1 MKNTP
6 NTKSQQGFLLIEVL
20 FSAALLALV
29 IAVIAGSFSSSYRAL
44 SASRKSTRAALL
56 LESKLSELRR
66 TGIDAPDKGEF
77 EGEAAIFTW
86 QAAPA
91 GDCADTLCPV
101 TVAVEWQ
108 VRGAVR
114 RVSATTLLPHAQNTA
129 EALRP

>member
-6 NTKSQQGFLLIEVL
+6 RKNEQQGFLLIEVL

-56 LESKLSELRR
+56 LESKLSELRH
-66 TGIDAPDKGEF
+66 TGVDAPDKGEF
-77 EGEAAIFTW
+77 EGGAFSW

-91 GDCADTLCPV
+91 GECADTLCPV

-108 VRGAVR
+108 SRGAQR
-114 RVSATTLLPHAQNTA
+114 SVSATTLLPHTRNTA
-129 EALRP
+129 EALGP